1 MKFSH
6 GSLYLLCLLFAVLT
20 TGWAAADSAPP
31 LHQSKVWQVEKPYDH
46 SEVLTA
52 VLSGKTY
59 YKGKSGEARLEI
71 GCVFDSPTRIRI
83 PLALEVPAHRLDFN
97 TNDYEGPDASTSGP
111 LRMITGQRAPV
122 SYQVAGWIS
131 ARSRQEDG
139 WIFGFGATADIPEMR
154 YWLTESAHGQRVTL
168 TLPSTVEND
177 DPLTAEFVLPDD
189 DSGLRKVIGP
199 CLKASR
205 SIDN

>member
-1 MKFSH
+1 MKFGH
-6 GSLYLLCLLFAVLT
+6 ASLYFLSLLFAVLT

-31 LHQSKVWQVEKPYDH
+31 HHQTKVWQVEKPYEH

-52 VLSGKTY
+52 VLGGNTY
-59 YKGKSGEARLEI
+59 YNSKSGEARLEI
-71 GCVFDSPTRIRI
+71 SCVFDSPTRTRM
-83 PLALEVPAHRLDFN
+83 PFALEVPAHRLDFN

-111 LRMITGQRAPV
+111 LRMITGHRAPV
-122 SYQVAGWIS
+122 SYRVSGWIS
-131 ARSRQEDG
+131 AISRQEDD
-139 WIFGFGATADIPEMR
+139 WIFGFGAAADIPEMR

-168 TLPSTVEND
+168 TLPSTIEND